1 MSLWSLCATK
11 AQCMSRDLT
20 QATFAKGE
28 AGAVSDRLYRGM
40 CWHSAA
46 APQRTFVLADLLN
59 PGQRVH
65 LHQCIGDA
73 DHMHHVHDA
82 LDAGYRGVW
91 AVGLCG
97 DPMKGVSRG
106 WWGKVHM
113 GMTLQEAVG
122 MEVTPQ
128 RVSWR
133 PQLLL
138 IQFKSLSSNPFL
150 RKT

>member
-40 CWHSAA
+40 CWHSTA

-65 LHQCIGDA
+65 LHQRVGDA
-73 DHMHHVHDA
+73 NHMHHVHDA
-82 LDAGYRGVW
+82 LEAGYRGER
-91 AVGLCG
+91 AVGWCG
-97 DPMKGVSRG
+97 DPMKGVNGVVREGPHGHDPPRG
-106 WWGKVHM
+106 CGHGGDSSEGVLAPPASTDTTQK
-113 GMTLQEAVG
+113 
-122 MEVTPQ
+122 
-128 RVSWR
+128 SK
-133 PQLLL
+133 
-138 IQFKSLSSNPFL
+138 FKSFS
-150 RKT
+150 